1 MPKQKTNKSVAKRV
15 KVTAS
20 GRIKMSRPSRGHLKS
35 SKSPGRRRGLRKRI
49 MLDKKFEKAAKKLL
63 GLC

>member
-15 KVTAS
+15 KVTAR

-35 SKSPGRRRGLRKRI
+35 AKSSGQLRRMRKRI
-49 MLDKKFEKAAKKLL
+49 LLDKKFEKAAKKLL